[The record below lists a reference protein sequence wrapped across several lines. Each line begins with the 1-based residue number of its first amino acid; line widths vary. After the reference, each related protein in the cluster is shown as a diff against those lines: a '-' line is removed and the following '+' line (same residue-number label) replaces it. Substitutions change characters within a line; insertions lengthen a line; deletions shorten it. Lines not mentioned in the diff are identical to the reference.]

1 MNGSLPL
8 LQAFT
13 MMKKKERRNFPL
25 VACSV
30 ISLNGH
36 AQQPTGP
43 SYPRAGRGGAGGQ
56 SRVNGSFAGKTAK
69 AGLVS
74 SRTRNNPNRDETLRA
89 GSKVSTR
96 ISILPACR
104 GNSMSL
110 AVLSFAYFASLSRTA
125 RKKIAQCA
133 ILAPGQPAGQA
144 RARRLIAP
152 PCPESFRG
160 FGSFV
165 SRQKNVRNNKTL
177 KRARKR
183 F

>member
-1 MNGSLPL
+1 MRIVL
-8 LQAFT
+8 LESRFNRGDA
-13 MMKKKERRNFPL
+13 
-25 VACSV
+25 V
-30 ISLNGH
+30 IPAKPNNPPVS
-36 AQQPTGP
+36 P
-43 SYPRAGRGGAGGQ
+43 YPRAGRGGAGGQ
-56 SRVNGSFAGKTAK
+56 TRVNGSFVEKTAK

-104 GNSMSL
+104 SNSKSS

-144 RARRLIAP
+144 TARRLIAP

-165 SRQKNVRNNKTL
+165 SRQKNEGNSIT
-177 KRARKR
+177 
-183 F
+183 